1 VCDETNGHCEDDPCK
16 FRQCPQGD
24 WCNPGDGLCEPDPC
38 NGVTCPGMGQVCKG
52 GTCDVPGAS
61 TGSGAYVTVGGGGGC
76 STGGGGGLGVA
87 LGLLAL
93 LRRKVRS

>member
-1 VCDETNGHCEDDPCK
+1 
-16 FRQCPQGD
+16 
-24 WCNPGDGLCEPDPC
+24 
-38 NGVTCPGMGQVCKG
+38 MGQVCKG